1 MRKKE
6 YDYECPHCKAVGSLL
21 IAGWSIDLST
31 GRTDRS
37 NGYICT
43 KCKNKVAVV
52 EKRSRKFIKFH
63 PDARRVAI

>member
-1 MRKKE
+1 MGKKH

-21 IAGWSIDLST
+21 IASWSIDLAT

-43 KCKNKVAVV
+43 KCKNKVAAV
-52 EKRSRKFIKFH
+52 EKRGRKYMQFH
-63 PDARRVAI
+63 PDARRVAT